1 MEAGTDTS
9 MRPTT
14 DEDDPVSVGLSK
26 RQRGEPEKSFEVL
39 ETVDAPGP
47 GSRQG
52 AFFFLEFRLEV
63 SRTQFK
69 LADKFQVQVFELTW
83 TNFK

>member
-1 MEAGTDTS
+1 

-14 DEDDPVSVGLSK
+14 EEDDPVSVGLSK

-39 ETVDAPGP
+39 EVVDDSGP

-52 AFFFLEFRLEV
+52 AVFFLEFRLEV
-63 SRTQFK
+63 TRTHLK
-69 LADKFQVQVFELTW
+69 
-83 TNFK
+83 